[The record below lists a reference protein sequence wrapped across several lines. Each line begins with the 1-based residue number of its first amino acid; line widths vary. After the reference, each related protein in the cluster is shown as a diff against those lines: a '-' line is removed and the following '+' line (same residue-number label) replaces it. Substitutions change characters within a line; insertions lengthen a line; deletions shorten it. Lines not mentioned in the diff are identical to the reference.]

1 MPQPPDPAERQRH
14 APLPL
19 VRSLHSDFPV
29 RVLFFNLSSRTVCL
43 LWINFRGDPVSYG
56 NLEPHTGMRMNTFV
70 GHPWMFRDIKTD
82 DPMSVNNKEMYLPK
96 ALENGQVSV
105 VNITLPVF
113 SLKDRCLQV
122 VRMLVRAEDFSQ
134 LEIARSLQEDLAN
147 KPSIQS
153 DLRRIS
159 QRVEQRLL
167 QNREAQNT

>member
-1 MPQPPDPAERQRH
+1 MC
-14 APLPL
+14 
-19 VRSLHSDFPV
+19 V
-29 RVLFFNLSSRTVCL
+29 
-43 LWINFRGDPVSYG
+43 I
-56 NLEPHTGMRMNTFV
+56 
-70 GHPWMFRDIKTD
+70 
-82 DPMSVNNKEMYLPK
+82 
-96 ALENGQVSV
+96 
-105 VNITLPVF
+105 VF